1 VYTKNWPEAENT
13 FKLLASPSG
22 QAQAPFTYDLLA
34 DYESNFLAAD
44 DNNVESLFEIQIQ
57 NVGGTAPWNGENA
70 NESQGVTTAQEFAPT
85 EVAGWF
91 EMFPTDKIFNEFQK
105 EKTVDGDFDPR
116 MYATLVWD
124 YPGAMYYNLPYS
136 TFANPFG
143 YKSRIRKY
151 QNWRNANEGIWISE
165 IDEKVLRFSDVL
177 LMYAEALT
185 MQNRVSEAYPL
196 INRVRSRAKLA
207 DLPAGYS
214 SDQMMAE
221 IRHQRM
227 IEFYREGLRFYDLK
241 RWGIIKQEMDNSDK
255 VGKEFYEPKFEYF
268 PIPQNEIN
276 TNPAMKQNDP
286 W

>member
-1 VYTKNWPEAENT
+1 M
-13 FKLLASPSG
+13 
-22 QAQAPFTYDLLA
+22 
-34 DYESNFLAAD
+34 
-44 DNNVESLFEIQIQ
+44 
-57 NVGGTAPWNGENA
+57 
-70 NESQGVTTAQEFAPT
+70 FA
-85 EVAGWF
+85 
-91 EMFPTDKIFNEFQK
+91 TDKIFNEFQK
-105 EKTVDGDFDPR
+105 EKTTANDFDPR

-124 YPGAMYYNLPYS
+124 YPGAMYYNLPYTS
-136 TFANPFG
+136 FANPFG

-151 QNWRNANEGIWISE
+151 QNWRNVNEGIWISE
-165 IDEKVLRFSDVL
+165 INEKVLRYSDVL

-185 MQNRVSEAYPL
+185 MQGKVSEAYPL
-196 INRVRSRAKLA
+196 INRVRNRAKLA
-207 DLPAGYS
+207 DLAAGYS
-214 SDQMMAE
+214 SDQMMTE